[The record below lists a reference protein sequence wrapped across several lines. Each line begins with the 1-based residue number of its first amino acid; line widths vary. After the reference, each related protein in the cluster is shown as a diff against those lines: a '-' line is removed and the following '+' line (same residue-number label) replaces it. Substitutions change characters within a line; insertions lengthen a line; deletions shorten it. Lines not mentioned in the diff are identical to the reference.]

1 MSWCNMGIIRI
12 WQKSFTELCSETFS
26 FFIPRNIPRGKSFI
40 PIILAFLLGGIGC
53 FFHPSDKTGIP
64 RLIWVAF
71 IEEFTWRMLIQEQTD
86 KFLRRKKFFSVSVSC
101 IAASAVFAA
110 FHLFNQS
117 YYMALLIF
125 FPAMVFGLLWDYYK
139 NPYYCIAIHFWYN
152 FTFFYL
158 DGVYMKCMI

>member
-12 WQKSFTELCSETFS
+12 WQKNFIELFSETFS
-26 FFIPRNIPRGKSFI
+26 FFIPRNIPRSRSFI
-40 PIILAFLLGGIGC
+40 PIIFAFLLGGIGC
-53 FFHPSDKTGIP
+53 FFHPSDKTDIP

-86 KFLRRKKFFSVSVSC
+86 KFLHRKKIFSVSISC
-101 IAASAVFAA
+101 IATSAVFAS
-110 FHLFNQS
+110 FHLFRQS

-139 NPYYCIAIHFWYN
+139 NPYYCTVIHFWYN

-158 DGVYMKCMI
+158 